1 MYKLTVEYTGVELL
15 ADQGEG
21 ICRKDQSLMQGL
33 ALLLLST
40 AKSIWTF
47 HGEEYMD
54 RKKGEGAEK
63 FTRCAC

>member
-1 MYKLTVEYTGVELL
+1 MGLSLPFWPEEEER
-15 ADQGEG
+15 EG

-40 AKSIWTF
+40 SY
-47 HGEEYMD
+47 YMD

-63 FTRCAC
+63 FTCCAC